1 MLKKLAGL
9 LFVVTVV
16 CSLFASGF
24 AKDSDKKGGDK
35 QDRVEG
41 AVVRTSTSTITVR
54 DRGTGTE
61 KTVHYDESTKWGS
74 QYHGS
79 KKVNMIEPKEVKD
92 GDQVICL
99 GSYDN
104 KGQFH
109 ATDISKRLSHS
120 PK

>member
-1 MLKKLAGL
+1 MLKKMGSL
-9 LFVVTVV
+9 LFVVVLV
-16 CSLFASGF
+16 FSLSPPVF
-24 AKDSDKKGGDK
+24 AKGDK

-41 AVVRTSTSTITVR
+41 HVVRTGKSTLTVR
-54 DRGTGTE
+54 VRDTGTE
-61 KTVHYDESTKWGS
+61 KTVYYDDSTKWGS

-79 KKVNMIEPKEVKD
+79 KKVDAIQPSDVKD

-99 GSYDN
+99 GSYDD